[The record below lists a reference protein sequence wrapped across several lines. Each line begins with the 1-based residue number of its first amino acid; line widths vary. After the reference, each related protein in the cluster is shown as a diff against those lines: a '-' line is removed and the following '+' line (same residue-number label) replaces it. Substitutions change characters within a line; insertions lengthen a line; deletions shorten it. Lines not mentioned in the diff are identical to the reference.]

1 MSAFAAYSRYYD
13 LMYRDKNYATE
24 AEYVSR
30 LLRKHAPD
38 AKVLLDIGCGTGA
51 HARELAGDG
60 YIVHGLDMSE
70 GMLERAHAM
79 RATLPSDLSSRLTFT
94 RGDARNFHLGRKFD
108 AVVSLFHV
116 MSYQT
121 SNKDLLAA
129 FASARKHLAAGGVF
143 IFDCWYGPAVLTDR
157 PRTITKDFHEN
168 SLTLSR
174 LSEPV
179 LDAERNV
186 VEVHYTLRVAGDA
199 AGAGAAGGNTIRER
213 HDMRYLF
220 TPEVEMM
227 LAANGLALLESRE
240 WMSDREPGFQS
251 WNVCY
256 VARG

>member
-13 LMYRDKNYATE
+13 LMYREKDYAME
-24 AEYVSR
+24 AAYVSSLVAR
-30 LLRKHAPD
+30 HAPG

-51 HARELAGDG
+51 HARELASDG
-60 YIVHGLDMSE
+60 YIVHGIDMSE

-79 RATLPSDLSSRLTFT
+79 RAALPPELSERLTFT

-129 FASARKHLAAGGVF
+129 FASAGKHLAAGGVF

-157 PRTITKDFHEN
+157 PRTVTREFKDE
-168 SLTLSR
+168 SLSFSR

-186 VEVHYTLRVAGDA
+186 VEVHYTLHVNG
-199 AGAGAAGGNTIRER
+199 GAETGNTIRER

-227 LAANGLALLESRE
+227 LAANGLTLIESRE
-240 WMSDREPGFQS
+240 WMSDREPGFDS